1 MNKNEI
7 MQKVTEEYIEL
18 SDLQKDK
25 FSRLVNRLLAVNF
38 LCGARKKDRD
48 DYYYIQ
54 SHEFLFKNFFILL
67 DYEFYLKKV
76 DSIAYIQNQQHYNH
90 LHLNQLYS
98 VILLLLRKLYFQKT
112 LELQDSD
119 FISITVGE
127 LHSEIETTG
136 LYDKRITKTDLKE
149 VYQFLSRYNICERIG
164 DLNDDDT
171 RLIIYP
177 TINYILPVSKIDE
190 LTNRINSY
198 KKGNADENINKS
210 ETD

>member
-7 MQKVTEEYIEL
+7 MHKVTEEYIEL

-25 FSRLVNRLLAVNF
+25 FSRIVNRLLAVNF

-164 DLNDDDT
+164 DLNDDET

>member
-164 DLNDDDT
+164 DLNDDET

-190 LTNRINSY
+190 LTNHINSY